1 MSRFSAPSLLAWGL
15 WSCWFALTI
24 ATIAFGGDLP
34 HHGDYPYV
42 LALAGYT
49 TVGAITAS
57 RQPANA
63 VGWMLLVAGLALS
76 ISTIGDTYVVTMSNP
91 GYVAVAWSSSWLVYV
106 GWAIVVIFLP
116 LCFPTGRLLSPRW
129 RIVWWFGLLT
139 TIVGLLPLA
148 FAPGHLAVN
157 APVDNPL
164 GVRGAAQPVLEAM
177 AAALPYALVTA
188 LSLSFAS
195 LVVRFRRSSGVERQ
209 QLKWFTYAAVLPF
222 FSLAVAAIAEV
233 LLPAGLGD
241 TVDDVGWTAFV
252 LASGLGIPI
261 AIGIAI
267 LRYRLY
273 DIDVVINRT
282 LVYGALTAALLVV
295 YVASILVL
303 RLVLS
308 PLTGDNDLAVAG
320 STLAVAALFRP
331 ARSRIQA
338 VVDRRFYRR
347 KYDAAQTLNAFS
359 NRLSHVVDLDEVGA
373 ELRAAVDRSVQP
385 RQSSVWLRH

>member
-1 MSRFSAPSLLAWGL
+1 MSRLSAPSLLAWGL
-15 WSCWFALTI
+15 WTCWFALTL

-34 HHGDYPYV
+34 HHGDYPFV
-42 LALAGYT
+42 LALAGYA
-49 TVGAITAS
+49 TVGALAAS

-63 VGWMLLVAGLALS
+63 VGWLLLVAALALS
-76 ISTIGDTYVVTMSNP
+76 ISIVGDDYVVTMSNP
-91 GYVAVAWSSSWLVYV
+91 GYVAVAWSTSWLVYV

-129 RIVWWFGLLT
+129 RIVWWFGLVT

-164 GVRGAAQPVLEAM
+164 GVRGATQPVLEAM
-177 AAALPYALVTA
+177 AGALPYALVTA

-209 QLKWFTYAAVLPF
+209 QLKWFTYAAALPF
-222 FSLAVAAIAEV
+222 FSLAVSGLAQV
-233 LLPAGLGD
+233 LLPEELGD
-241 TVDDVGWTAFV
+241 TVDDVGWTVFL
-252 LASGLGIPI
+252 LASALAIPI
-261 AIGIAI
+261 GIGIAI

-282 LVYGALTAALLVV
+282 LVYGALTVALLVV
-295 YVASILVL
+295 YVGSILVL
-303 RLVLS
+303 RVLLG

-331 ARSRIQA
+331 ARARIQA
-338 VVDRRFYRR
+338 EVDRRFYRH

-359 NRLSHVVDLDEVGA
+359 NRLSRVVDLDEVGF

-385 RQSSVWLRH
+385 GHSSLWLRQ

>member
-1 MSRFSAPSLLAWGL
+1 LSAPSLLAWGL

-42 LALAGYT
+42 LALAGYP

-76 ISTIGDTYVVTMSNP
+76 VSAIGDTYVVTMSNP
-91 GYVAVAWSSSWLVYV
+91 GYVVVAWGTSWLVYV

-139 TIVGLLPLA
+139 TIVGLLSLA

-164 GVRGAAQPVLEAM
+164 GVRGAAQPVLEVM
-177 AAALPYALVTA
+177 AGALPLAVVTA

-195 LVVRFRRSSGVERQ
+195 LVVRFRRSTGVERQ

-222 FSLAVAAIAEV
+222 LSLAVAGIAEV
-233 LLPAGLGD
+233 LLPTGLGD
-241 TVDDVGWTAFV
+241 KVDDVGWTAFV

-267 LRYRLY
+267 LRHRLY

-295 YVASILVL
+295 YVSSILVL

-347 KYDAAQTLNAFS
+347 KYDAAQMLDAFS
-359 NRLSHVVDLDEVGA
+359 NRLSHVVDLDEVDA
-373 ELRAAVDRSVQP
+373 ELRAAVDRSLQP
-385 RQSSVWLRH
+385 SHSSLWLRQ